1 MTSTSTLWLFPL
13 IVAGG
18 VLQAM
23 GGPMNNALRVSL
35 VNPWLATLVSFVLI
49 VPIFLVIAAVFVR
62 PLPTVAGLANMPWW
76 APLGGIV
83 GAVAVVAG
91 LLYIGTVGAGT
102 YAALTVSA
110 NLLMSILIDHFGWFG
125 ITAHSITP
133 QRAIGAVVLV
143 AGVILV
149 TSG

>member
-1 MTSTSTLWLFPL
+1 MSSTSALWIFPL

-18 VLQAM
+18 ILQAA

-35 VNPWLATLVSFVLI
+35 VNPWLATLVSFGLI
-49 VPIFLVIAAVFVR
+49 VPVFLIIAAVFIR
-62 PLPTVAGLANMPWW
+62 PLPNIAGLAAMPWW

-83 GAVAVVAG
+83 GALAVVAG
-91 LLYIGTVGAGT
+91 LLFIGTIGAGL

-110 NLLMSILIDHFGWFG
+110 NLITSILIDHFGWLG
-125 ITAHSITP
+125 VAPHPISP
-133 QRAIGAVVLV
+133 LRAIGAFALI
-143 AGVILV
+143 AGVIMI